1 MVLLNDEKKK
11 RRRRRNYLFIY
22 FFFVI
27 DDKFSSGEETRVIPR
42 ILGLRS
48 QWKRSEKEWRRLN
61 EAGVTSKVLDA
72 AISSF
77 IIQVYLLLLNRFFFA
92 LMFFLNFLL
101 AS

>member
-1 MVLLNDEKKK
+1 MMKKKKEKKK
-11 RRRRRNYLFIY
+11 KKKKELFIY
-22 FFFVI
+22 FFSVI